1 MFIQLFPFTESR
13 LLLFEQLFEMDK
25 EWTVL
30 SYSLCSAILKASKLG
45 IYQGNGSFYDAFI
58 TGSNSEGGAI
68 ARLFKPTDGHIS
80 RDTEIDTE
88 LVLLDIPVSHK
99 NLVEDIS
106 DKEGFVKVRFTDD
119 ILYDLILKGNWKVKK
134 EDYTKYVPF
143 LFEDGYVR
151 PDFLKEKIRRALIW
165 SDRSRNMLEDLLS
178 GSIEKDVNLIIRP
191 PKLTKATVE
200 SSIGIYIDKNYI
212 INWAWDVSTV
222 FRIHWWPDIAREWV
236 FRKRNWPKKSFINEI
251 TKTAYIITK
260 SSVEPSLEKDVTEL
274 RYSFS
279 HLERALVSR
288 RSADQ
293 NYIYFIFKS
302 MFYKWIKPID
312 SDIISSFFAKT
323 VMFWACEEFS
333 PDNRMWQKCSCV
345 HAINHLF
352 RELLSALEK
361 SHLPYY
367 FIPSIN
373 VIENISD
380 YVRIKMISIVKE
392 IVCDTEK
399 FVPENVGEVIG
410 VSQEMLSMAKSVNKV
425 IMYYNYKLF
434 RALYSV
440 YVNKN
445 QPSQMF
451 FTFATAAV
459 QEVLFWFALF
469 FIELNRLYLI
479 PRRR

>member
-1 MFIQLFPFTESR
+1 
-13 LLLFEQLFEMDK
+13 MDK
-25 EWTVL
+25 EWTV
-30 SYSLCSAILKASKLG
+30 SSHSICSALLKTSKFG
-45 IYQGNGSFYDAFI
+45 ISQKKGSFHDAII
-58 TGSNSEGGAI
+58 TGSNSEGGAMS
-68 ARLFKPTDGHIS
+68 RLFKPTDGHIS
-80 RDTEIDTE
+80 RDMEIDTE
-88 LVLLDIPVSHK
+88 LMLLDIPVSHK

-106 DKEGFVKVRFTDD
+106 DKEGFVKVRFTDG
-119 ILYDLILKGNWKVKK
+119 ILHNLILKGNWKVKK
-134 EDYTKYVPF
+134 EDYIKYIPF

-151 PDFLKEKIRRALIW
+151 PYFLKEKMRSALIW
-165 SDRSRNMLEDLLS
+165 GDHSRNMLEDLLS
-178 GSIEKDVNLIIRP
+178 RSTEKNVNLVMGP
-191 PKLTKATVE
+191 PKLTKATIE
-200 SSIGIYIDKNYI
+200 SSFDIYVDKNHFS
-212 INWAWDVSTV
+212 NWAWDVSTV
-222 FRIHWWPDIAREWV
+222 FRINWWPDIAREWV
-236 FRKRNWPKKSFINEI
+236 FRKRNWPKKTFINEI
-251 TKTAYIITK
+251 TKTAYLITK
-260 SSVEPSLEKDVTEL
+260 SSAEPSLEKDVTEL

-323 VMFWACEEFS
+323 VMFWVCEEFS
-333 PDNRMWQKCSCV
+333 PDNKMWQKCSCV
-345 HAINHLF
+345 QAINHLF

-373 VIENISD
+373 VIENITN

-392 IVCDTEK
+392 IVYDTEK

-410 VSQEMLSMAKSVNKV
+410 VSQEMLSMAKSINKAT
-425 IMYYNYKLF
+425 MYYNYKF
-434 RALYSV
+434 FGALYSV

-459 QEVLFWFALF
+459 QEALFWFALF

-479 PRRR
+479 RRRR

>member
-1 MFIQLFPFTESR
+1 
-13 LLLFEQLFEMDK
+13 MDK
-25 EWTVL
+25 EWTVF
-30 SYSLCSAILKASKLG
+30 SHSMCSALLKTSKFG
-45 IYQGNGSFYDAFI
+45 ISQKKGSFHDAII
-58 TGSNSEGGAI
+58 TGSNSEGGAMS
-68 ARLFKPTDGHIS
+68 RLFKPTDGHIS
-80 RDTEIDTE
+80 RDMEIDTE
-88 LVLLDIPVSHK
+88 LMLLDIPVSHK

-119 ILYDLILKGNWKVKK
+119 ILHNLILKGNWEVKK
-134 EDYTKYVPF
+134 EDYIKYIPF

-151 PDFLKEKIRRALIW
+151 PYFLKEKMRSALIW
-165 SDRSRNMLEDLLS
+165 DDRSRNMLEDLLS
-178 GSIEKDVNLIIRP
+178 GSTEKNVNLVMGP
-191 PKLTKATVE
+191 SKLTKATIE
-200 SSIGIYIDKNYI
+200 SSFDIYVDKNYFS
-212 INWAWDVSTV
+212 NWAWDVSTV
-222 FRIHWWPDIAREWV
+222 FRINWWPDIAREWI
-236 FRKRNWPKKSFINEI
+236 FRKRNWPKKTFINEI
-251 TKTAYIITK
+251 TKTAYLITK
-260 SSVEPSLEKDVTEL
+260 SSVEPSLEKDITEL

-323 VMFWACEEFS
+323 VMFWVCEEFS
-333 PDNRMWQKCSCV
+333 PDNKMWQKCSCV
-345 HAINHLF
+345 QAINHLF

-373 VIENISD
+373 VIENITD

-392 IVCDTEK
+392 IVYDTEK

-410 VSQEMLSMAKSVNKV
+410 VSQEMLSMAKSINKAT
-425 IMYYNYKLF
+425 MYCNYKF
-434 RALYSV
+434 FGALYSV

-459 QEVLFWFALF
+459 QEALFWFALF

-479 PRRR
+479 RRRR

>member
-1 MFIQLFPFTESR
+1 
-13 LLLFEQLFEMDK
+13 MDK
-25 EWTVL
+25 EWTV
-30 SYSLCSAILKASKLG
+30 SSHSMCSALLKTSKFG
-45 IYQGNGSFYDAFI
+45 ISQKKGSFHDAII
-58 TGSNSEGGAI
+58 TGSNSEGGAMS
-68 ARLFKPTDGHIS
+68 RLFKPTDGHIS
-80 RDTEIDTE
+80 RDMEIDTE
-88 LVLLDIPVSHK
+88 LMLLDIPVSHK

-119 ILYDLILKGNWKVKK
+119 ILHNLILKGNWEVKK
-134 EDYTKYVPF
+134 EDYIKYIPF

-151 PDFLKEKIRRALIW
+151 PYFLKEKMRSALIW
-165 SDRSRNMLEDLLS
+165 DDCSRNMLEDLLS
-178 GSIEKDVNLIIRP
+178 GSTEKNVNLVMGP
-191 PKLTKATVE
+191 SKLTKATIE
-200 SSIGIYIDKNYI
+200 SSFDIYVDKNYFS
-212 INWAWDVSTV
+212 NWAWDVSTV
-222 FRIHWWPDIAREWV
+222 FRINWWPDIAREWV
-236 FRKRNWPKKSFINEI
+236 FRKRNWPKKTFINEI
-251 TKTAYIITK
+251 TKTAYLITK
-260 SSVEPSLEKDVTEL
+260 SSVEPSLEKDITEL

-323 VMFWACEEFS
+323 VMFWVCEEFS
-333 PDNRMWQKCSCV
+333 PDNKMWQKCSCV
-345 HAINHLF
+345 QAINHLF

-373 VIENISD
+373 VIENITD

-392 IVCDTEK
+392 IVYDTEK

-410 VSQEMLSMAKSVNKV
+410 VSQEMLSMAKSINKAT
-425 IMYYNYKLF
+425 MYCNYKF
-434 RALYSV
+434 FGALYSV

-459 QEVLFWFALF
+459 QEALFWFALF

-479 PRRR
+479 RRRR

>member
-1 MFIQLFPFTESR
+1 MFLQLFPFTESR
-13 LLLFEQLFEMDK
+13 LVLFEQLFEMDK

-30 SYSLCSAILKASKLG
+30 SHSLCSAVLKVSKLG
-45 IYQGNGSFYDAFI
+45 IYQKNGVFHDAII
-58 TGSNSEGGAI
+58 TGSNSEGGAMS
-68 ARLFKPTDGHIS
+68 RLFKPTDGNIS
-80 RDTEIDTE
+80 RDIEIDTE
-88 LVLLDIPVSHK
+88 LMLLDIFVSHK

-119 ILYDLILKGNWKVKK
+119 ILHNLIVKGNWKVKK
-134 EDYTKYVPF
+134 EDYIKYVPF
-143 LFEDGYVR
+143 LFEDGYIR
-151 PDFLKEKIRRALIW
+151 PYFLKEKIRRALIW
-165 SDRSRNMLEDLLS
+165 DDRCRNMLEDLLS
-178 GSIEKDVNLIIRP
+178 GSIEKNVNLVIRP

-200 SSIGIYIDKNYI
+200 SSIDIYVDKNHF
-212 INWAWDVSTV
+212 INLAGDVSTV
-222 FRIHWWPDIAREWV
+222 FRINWWPDIAREWI
-236 FRKRNWPKKSFINEI
+236 FRKRNWPKKTFINEI
-251 TKTAYIITK
+251 TKTAYLITK

-323 VMFWACEEFS
+323 VMFWVCEELS
-333 PDNRMWQKCSCV
+333 PDNKMWQKCSCV

-410 VSQEMLSMAKSVNKV
+410 ASQEMLSMAKSVNKA
-425 IMYYNYKLF
+425 IMYYNYKFF
-434 RALYSV
+434 RALCSV

-479 PRRR
+479 CRGR